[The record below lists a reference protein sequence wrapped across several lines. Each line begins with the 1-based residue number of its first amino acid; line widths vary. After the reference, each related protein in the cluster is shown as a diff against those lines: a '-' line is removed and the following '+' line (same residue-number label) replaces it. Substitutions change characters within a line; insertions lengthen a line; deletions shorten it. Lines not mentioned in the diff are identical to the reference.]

1 MAWTKPPRGLVKA
14 NVDAAVFQ
22 NQGKIGACCIF
33 IDLDVTM
40 VMDQVRLLGHSQLE
54 RLNL

>member
-14 NVDAAVFQ
+14 NVDAAAFQ

-33 IDLDVTM
+33 RDLDVTM